1 MINRRKFNYLS
12 IKSFL
17 LSIFIVIF
25 TVLALSTYTTVE
37 QVIGLKAVII
47 LSCFLLAILINLET
61 IMENNKYN
69 SLYHLICKA
78 IAFVWYICFSTIVYK
93 YLLLSYEN

>member
-17 LSIFIVIF
+17 LSIIIIIF
-25 TVLALSTYTTVE
+25 TGFALSAYTMVVQE
-37 QVIGLKAVII
+37 KGLKTTIM
-47 LSCFLLAILINLET
+47 LSCSLLAILVNLET
-61 IMENNKYN
+61 IMEQHKNGSFYF
-69 SLYHLICKA
+69 LICKT
-78 IAFVWYICFSTIVYK
+78 IAFVWYTCFSIIVYK

>member
-17 LSIFIVIF
+17 LSIIIIIF
-25 TVLALSTYTTVE
+25 TGFALSAYTMVE
-37 QVIGLKAVII
+37 QVVGLKAVIM
-47 LSCFLLAILINLET
+47 LSCSLLAILVNLET

-69 SLYHLICKA
+69 SLYHLMCKA
-78 IAFVWYICFSTIVYK
+78 FVFVWYMCFSTIVYK